1 MLRFD
6 EVGVLP
12 EPGDNAAICSRR
24 LDAGTPIELDG
35 AVVTLPHT
43 ILEGHRFVVRPVRA
57 GEAITSWSTPFARAA
72 RDLVPG
78 DYVCTPTSLA
88 AVTARGV
95 EGLPAEPSATNEP
108 LDPFQLDES
117 ALNFGAQVTSVE
129 QPGTFL
135 GYPREQGGAGTR
147 NHVASTAPP
156 PATASYRWRTPRAA
170 RTRCRTTSSCC
181 FGPWPASR

>member
-12 EPGDNAAICSRR
+12 EPEDNAAICSRR
-24 LDAGTPIELDG
+24 LEAGTTIDLDG

-43 ILEGHRFVVRPVRA
+43 VLEGHRFIVRPVA
-57 GEAITSWSTPFARAA
+57 PGEAITSWNTPFARAT
-72 RDLVPG
+72 RELVPG

-95 EGLPAEPSATNEP
+95 EGLPNEPSATNEP
-108 LDPFQLDES
+108 LDPYQLDES

-129 QPGTFL
+129 QLSRVLAKL
-135 GYPREQGGAGTR
+135 GIACDSMLKKGKLQAKPAAAYFRPLQKCDIVFSSYTLR
-147 NHVASTAPP
+147 NQI
-156 PATASYRWRTPRAA
+156 WR
-170 RTRCRTTSSCC
+170 RT
-181 FGPWPASR
+181 GASRYF